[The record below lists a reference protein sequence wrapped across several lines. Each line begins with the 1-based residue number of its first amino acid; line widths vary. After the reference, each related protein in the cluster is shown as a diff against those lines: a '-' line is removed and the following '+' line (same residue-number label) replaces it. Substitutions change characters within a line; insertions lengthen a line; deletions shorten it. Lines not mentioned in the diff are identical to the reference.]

1 MKQQTINNT
10 IEELKHLDGLLNER
24 IEDMSEGKPNM
35 QAIHAYTLY
44 RMFIE
49 MALMHIDNAKWKG
62 AVDSMHTLERCFN
75 QRIED
80 LHNVKGVVHYRHAFI
95 HYRSVT
101 WDALFPMRDEL
112 NKRKSK

>member
-1 MKQQTINNT
+1 MKQETIKET
-10 IEELKHLDGLLNER
+10 VEDLKRLDGLLNER
-24 IEDMSEGKPNM
+24 IEDMSEGKPNK

-49 MALMHIDNAKWKG
+49 MALSYIDAANYKEACV
-62 AVDSMHTLERCFN
+62 AMHTLERCFN

-80 LHNVKGVVHYRHAFI
+80 IHNVKGVQHYRHAFI
-95 HYRSVT
+95 HYRRIT

-112 NKRKSK
+112 NKRKK

>member
-1 MKQQTINNT
+1 MKQETINNT
-10 IEELKHLDGLLNER
+10 IEDLKRLDGLLNDR

-44 RMFIE
+44 RM
-49 MALMHIDNAKWKG
+49 HIDIALSCIDAANYKEACV
-62 AVDSMHTLERCFN
+62 AMHTIERYFS

-95 HYRSVT
+95 HYRRVT